1 MKEDPMRHRFV
12 PRLDGL
18 EGKLLLSASGGQD
31 PVTPAPPVSFD
42 PTDPGQT
49 APPAPPGSGSFI
61 APPDPG
67 PTPDPGLC

>member
-1 MKEDPMRHRFV
+1 MRHRFV

-18 EGKLLLSASGGQD
+18 EGKLLLSAGFQD
-31 PVTPAPPVSFD
+31 SVIPPPVPVNFD
-42 PTDPGQT
+42 PTDPSQT